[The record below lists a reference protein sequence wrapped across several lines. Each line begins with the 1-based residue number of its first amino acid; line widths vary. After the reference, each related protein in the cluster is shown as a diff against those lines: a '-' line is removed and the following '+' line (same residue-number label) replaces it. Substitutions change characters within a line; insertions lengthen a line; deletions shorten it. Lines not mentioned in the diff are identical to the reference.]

1 MVRNIN
7 KNERGNKMNKLTIE
21 ELKEL
26 AFELNYLTDKEKL
39 RNLEALSIRKVPYK
53 ILIDNDDVYVKLGED
68 GDDESIG
75 FSFDDFGYELLLT
88 MFKYYDFDAELV

>member
-1 MVRNIN
+1 
-7 KNERGNKMNKLTIE
+7 MNKLTIE

-39 RNLEALSIRKVPYK
+39 RNLEALSIRKIPYK

-68 GDDESIG
+68 EDDERRG
-75 FSFDDFGYELLLT
+75 FDTTSF
-88 MFKYYDFDAELV
+88 

>member
-1 MVRNIN
+1 MD
-7 KNERGNKMNKLTIE
+7 KLTIE

-39 RNLEALSIRKVPYK
+39 RNLEALSIRKIPYK

-68 GDDESIG
+68 EVDESIG

>member
-1 MVRNIN
+1 MD
-7 KNERGNKMNKLTIE
+7 KLTIE

-39 RNLEALSIRKVPYK
+39 RNLEALSIRKIPYK

-68 GDDESIG
+68 EDDESIG

-88 MFKYYDFDAELV
+88 IFKYYDFDAELV